1 MQNSLDAAI
10 IRVLLIEP
18 NPADASQFEGWLT
31 AAKSPAFEVL
41 RAPNFEQG
49 LGQACRMDAVLL
61 GMPMIDVENLPRVSR
76 MRDAAPGVPLII
88 LLGHAK
94 EVAMLEALRL
104 GAQDLLLKTE
114 LDDKTLRRRIRFAIT
129 RKHDE
134 RLHRMLGAAGKQDS
148 TAEEVLDIGDA
159 VSSACLLLQGYAAT
173 QRVRMQVD
181 IMPDLPALKGD
192 RDRLR
197 QILINLVSN
206 AIQFTPPAGKV
217 TVSASLTADGGLELG
232 IADTGVGMSKGQI
245 ALIGRGSDNF
255 VKDFREG
262 AGGRGLPLAEYL
274 VAQHSGR
281 MKGESEPGRGTKIS
295 VLFPADRLVQMER
308 AGLAGTERKAG

>member
-1 MQNSLDAAI
+1 MQNSLDAAV

-18 NPADASQFEGWLT
+18 NPADANQFEEWLT
-31 AAKSPAFEVL
+31 SAKSPSFEVL
-41 RAPNFEQG
+41 RTPNFEQG
-49 LGQACRMDAVLL
+49 LSQASQMDAILL

-76 MRDAAPGVPLII
+76 MRDAAPGVPLVI

-134 RLHRMLGAAGKQDS
+134 RLHRLLGAADS
-148 TAEEVLDIGDA
+148 QNGAAEDVLDIGDA
-159 VSSACLLLQGYAAT
+159 VGSACLLLQGYAAT

-181 IMPDLPALKGD
+181 LAPGLPGLKGD

-217 TVSASLTADGGLELG
+217 TVSAGMAPDGGLELR
-232 IADTGVGMSKGQI
+232 IADTGVGMSKGQV
-245 ALIGRGSDNF
+245 ALIGRGGDDSVLDI
-255 VKDFREG
+255 RES
-262 AGGRGLPLAEYL
+262 GGRGLPLTEYL
-274 VAQHSGR
+274 VRQHGGR
-281 MKGESEPGRGTKIS
+281 MKGEAEPGQGTTITAI
-295 VLFPADRLVQMER
+295 FPAARLV
-308 AGLAGTERKAG
+308 RKANAGAANSARRTG

>member
-1 MQNSLDAAI
+1 MQNSLDAAV

-18 NPADASQFEGWLT
+18 NPADASQFEAWLDS
-31 AAKSPAFEVL
+31 AKSPAFEVV

-49 LGQACRMDAVLL
+49 LSQAARMDAVLL
-61 GMPMIDVENLPRVSR
+61 GMPMIDVENLPRISR
-76 MRDAAPGVPLII
+76 MRDTAPAVPLVI

-114 LDDKTLRRRIRFAIT
+114 LDEKSLRRRIRFAIT

-134 RLHRMLGAAGKQDS
+134 RLHRMLGGADSPAGA
-148 TAEEVLDIGDA
+148 AEEVLDIGDA
-159 VSSACLLLQGYAAT
+159 VGSACLLLQGYAAT
-173 QRVRMQVD
+173 QRVRVQVD
-181 IMPDLPALKGD
+181 VPRGLPNLRSD

-217 TVSASLTADGGLELG
+217 TVSAAMAENGSLALSV
-232 IADTGVGMSKGQI
+232 ADTGVGMSKGQL
-245 ALIGRGSDNF
+245 ALIGRGGDSF
-255 VKDFREG
+255 IQEFREG
-262 AGGRGLPLAEYL
+262 TGGRGLPLTEYL
-274 VAQHSGR
+274 VSQYGGR
-281 MKGESEPGRGTKIS
+281 LQGEAEAGKGTKITAI
-295 VLFPADRLVQMER
+295 FPAERLVK
-308 AGLAGTERKAG
+308 AGDAPVAGARKAG

>member
-1 MQNSLDAAI
+1 MQNSLDAAV

-18 NPADASQFEGWLT
+18 NPADANQFEEWLT
-31 AAKSPAFEVL
+31 AAKSPAFEVV
-41 RAPNFEQG
+41 RTPNFEQG
-49 LGQACRMDAVLL
+49 LTKASRMDAILL
-61 GMPMIDVENLPRVSR
+61 GMPMIDVENLPRISR
-76 MRDAAPGVPLII
+76 MRDTAPAVPLVI

-134 RLHRMLGAAGKQDS
+134 RLHRMLGAADS
-148 TAEEVLDIGDA
+148 ANAAPEEALDIGDA
-159 VSSACLLLQGYAAT
+159 VGSACLLLQGYAAT

-181 IMPDLPALKGD
+181 IAPDLPCLRGD

-206 AIQFTPPAGKV
+206 AIQFTPSGGKV
-217 TVSASLTADGGLELG
+217 TVSARMAPDGSLELA
-232 IADTGVGMSKGQI
+232 ITDTGVGMSKAQV
-245 ALIGRGSDNF
+245 ALIGRGGDDSLLDI
-255 VKDFREG
+255 RES
-262 AGGRGLPLAEYL
+262 GGRGLPLTEYL
-274 VAQHSGR
+274 VHQHGGR
-281 MKGESEPGRGTKIS
+281 MKGEAEPGQGTTITTT
-295 VLFPADRLVQMER
+295 FPAARLSRKAKTSE
-308 AGLAGTERKAG
+308 AATERRVG

>member
-1 MQNSLDAAI
+1 MQNSVDAAV
-10 IRVLLIEP
+10 IRVLLVEP
-18 NPADASQFEGWLT
+18 NPADANQFAEWLES
-31 AAKSPAFEVL
+31 ARSPAFDVA
-41 RAPNFEQG
+41 RAPNFEQS
-49 LGQACRMDAVLL
+49 LAQVSRVDAILL

-76 MRDAAPGVPLII
+76 MRDAAPAVPLVI

-134 RLHRMLGAAGKQDS
+134 RLHRVLGAPGGQGNMM
-148 TAEEVLDIGDA
+148 EEALDIGEA
-159 VSSACLLLQGYAAT
+159 VGSACLLLQGYAAP

-181 IMPDLPALKGD
+181 IGPGLPCLRGD
-192 RDRLR
+192 PDRLR

-217 TVSASLTADGGLELG
+217 TVSARVAADGGLEMS

-245 ALIGRGSDNF
+245 AMIGRDGNNLAVDI
-255 VKDFREG
+255 RES
-262 AGGRGLPLAEYL
+262 GGRGLPLTEYL
-274 VAQHSGR
+274 VRQHGGR
-281 MKGESEPGRGTKIS
+281 MKGEAAPGMGTKITAF
-295 VLFPADRLVQMER
+295 FPAERLVSQADGNKADFER
-308 AGLAGTERKAG
+308 QVG